1 MPGGQTQVRR
11 PGTPANHVPRDSAL
25 GGEMGSLA
33 AQGTAGPRLDNPHR
47 GGQPHSQ
54 PPGAHTG
61 ESPGARV
68 AGELPGTDTG
78 SPKPAVP
85 QRGSLSREEDTYP
98 AAHPAACLHHDEQE
112 IGPPPG
118 RRPFGRVAGVPSQ
131 RRSLGPLRHSQA
143 EPAQGRGLKV
153 GKLGKLPAGL
163 WSLVGHT
170 QGGAA
175 QDWLLQKRLLG
186 KARGRAGRLRV
197 LEG

>member
-1 MPGGQTQVRR
+1 M
-11 PGTPANHVPRDSAL
+11 
-25 GGEMGSLA
+25 
-33 AQGTAGPRLDNPHR
+33 
-47 GGQPHSQ
+47 
-54 PPGAHTG
+54 
-61 ESPGARV
+61 